1 MLPFSLWCTVMLI
14 TGLPGMINGVSSARR
29 ELLPPPAV
37 GQALAKHAASVMP
50 LVGGY
55 QHAHT
60 CDVRAGVQEG
70 SRPMNPSSLVCGP
83 ASSGTS
89 TLGP

>member
-1 MLPFSLWCTVMLI
+1 MLI
-14 TGLPGMINGVSSARR
+14 TRLPGMIDGVSSARR
-29 ELLPPPAV
+29 ELLPSPAV
-37 GQALAKHAASVMP
+37 VQTLAEHAAPDMP
-50 LVGGY
+50 LAGEY

-60 CDVRAGVQEG
+60 CDVRAAVQKG

-89 TLGP
+89 TLAP